1 MPRLKEGVTFDAG
14 MGYQYGGTGA
24 QDLKEPG
31 GYTLANLSVDITG
44 STKPFSHDLLEMVKT
59 SVLALQRG
67 ATSANILLRV
77 AGFNSGV
84 GIEEI
89 HGFIPVKAI
98 DIAAQYKAFKCDH
111 MTNLIDAHHEGQQ
124 VLFDYA
130 KYLYGQN
137 YDVNSIQ
144 ITITDG
150 VENYSRRPICDIGA
164 QLLKAVLDEF
174 LASHLSILIGINDS
188 TCKAAL
194 IKFKDEAEINYY
206 TGVADATPESLAK
219 VAGIVS
225 SSVSSQS
232 SARAS
237 GKSAQLTI

>member
-1 MPRLKEGVTFDAG
+1 MPRLANDISFDAG
-14 MGYQYGGTGA
+14 MGYQYSGTGTK
-24 QDLKEPG
+24 DLKEPG
-31 GYTLANLSVDITG
+31 GYTLANVSVDITG
-44 STKPFSHDLLEMVKT
+44 STQPFSNDLLEMVKT
-59 SVLALQRG
+59 AVLALQKG

-77 AGFNSGV
+77 SIFNSKIGV
-84 GIEEI
+84 EEI
-89 HGFIPVKAI
+89 HGFIPVKSI
-98 DIAAQYKAFKCDH
+98 DILAQYKPFKCDH
-111 MTNLIDAHHEGQQ
+111 LTNLIDAHLEGQQ

-130 KYLYGQN
+130 KYLYGQD

-150 VENYSRRPICDIGA
+150 VENASKRALFDIGA
-164 QLLKAVLDEF
+164 QLLKSVHDEC
-174 LASHLSILIGINDS
+174 LASHLSILIGIND
-188 TCKAAL
+188 TECKTAL
-194 IKFKDEAEINYY
+194 ISFKDEAQISYY

-232 SARAS
+232 SARGS